1 MKKKID
7 PRISEYYKELA
18 KKGVK
23 ARHAKL
29 MAKLDKKVINSPNV

>member
-29 MAKLDKKVINSPNV
+29 LAKLDKKELSTP